1 MVVEAP
7 EENDESTKNKK
18 GTWMVGRILTNNNVN
33 PMEFKTTMV
42 QAWNVKKG
50 VEVRDVS
57 KNLKEKVMN
66 REPWNLDK

>member
-1 MVVEAP
+1 ML
-7 EENDESTKNKK
+7 
-18 GTWMVGRILTNNNVN
+18 GRILTNNNVN

-50 VEVRDVS
+50 VEVKDVS

-66 REPWNLDK
+66 KEPRNFDK

>member
-1 MVVEAP
+1 
-7 EENDESTKNKK
+7 
-18 GTWMVGRILTNNNVN
+18 MVGRILTNNNVN

-50 VEVRDVS
+50 VEVRHVS